1 VEAVGDKGD
10 SDVKGRDRFVLTTQ
24 LRKKGATAGVEI
36 KEHLYHILLASTFV
50 PMSPSNTTERE
61 YNPERD

>member
-24 LRKKGATAGVEI
+24 LRKKGANAGVEI
-36 KEHLYHILLASTFV
+36 KAKRLF
-50 PMSPSNTTERE
+50 
-61 YNPERD
+61 